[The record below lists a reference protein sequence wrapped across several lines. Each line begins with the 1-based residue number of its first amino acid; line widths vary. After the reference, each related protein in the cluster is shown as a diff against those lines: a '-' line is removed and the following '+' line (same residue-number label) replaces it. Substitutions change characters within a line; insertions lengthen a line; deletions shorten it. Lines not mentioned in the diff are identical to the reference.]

1 MSSRAEPDR
10 SPSPG
15 GAAAGPAGEAR
26 SPAGL
31 ETRLGHHFGDRG
43 LLEQALTHRSRG
55 AHHNERLEFLGDGV
69 LGCIMAEVLYARFP
83 ELPEGQLTRLRA
95 DLVREEALCE
105 VAARLDLAASIDVAD
120 AERIGADG
128 VRPSILADA
137 MEAVFGAIFLDGGY
151 AKARAAVI
159 AAYGETLATLDPDAA
174 LKDAKT
180 RLQEWL
186 QGRRQ
191 ALPEYRVKAVRGAAH
206 RQTFEVECVVESPAL
221 RTTGHGTSR
230 QRAEQDAAAAALAR
244 LPG

>member
-1 MSSRAEPDR
+1 MSSRAEADWP
-10 SPSPG
+10 PSPG
-15 GAAAGPAGEAR
+15 RTATGPAGDAGL
-26 SPAGL
+26 PAGL
-31 ETRLGHHFGDRG
+31 ETRLGHRFGDRD
-43 LLEQALTHRSRG
+43 LLEQALTHRSRS

-69 LGCIMAEVLYARFP
+69 LGCIMAEVLCARFP
-83 ELPEGQLTRLRA
+83 DLPEGQLTRLRA

-105 VAARLDLAASIDVAD
+105 VAARLALAASIHVAD

-137 MEAVFGAIFLDGGY
+137 LEAVFGAIFLDGGY
-151 AKARAAVI
+151 ATARAAVI
-159 AAYGETLATLDPDAA
+159 AAYGEALATLDPEAA

-221 RTTGHGTSR
+221 CTTGYGTSR

-244 LPG
+244 LPA